1 MVRFYNQRNPK
12 LLMHFVLSYICILLL
27 PLFVGLQSY
36 QVALSIV
43 KEDIRKSNLS
53 MLNQTKEIV
62 DHQLQQV
69 ETLSMQIATNSRINA
84 LLNLKQ
90 PLNHSAYYDFS
101 VAIRDLSRYMINRDF
116 ISSVYIYLKNTNYVV
131 THETLYPGDI
141 YYDSV
146 LKYNKNEYEKW
157 KEILTNRYYI
167 GEYIPDTL
175 VDSETND
182 SPVITYI
189 QSLPLSYLQKSQG
202 ALAISFNKE
211 YLTKLFSSLDLSKGG
226 WAYILDSNGTIMA
239 GILNP
244 DIIDNVAIQG
254 LENDEG
260 FVKKHIADKEMII
273 TYTTSSYN
281 HWKYVIVLP
290 SEIVFERLNYFKRI
304 NWTIFFFT
312 LIFGVAIAIFL
323 AYKNSK
329 PLVNI
334 VRQLKEF
341 LGDDIPKEHDAF
353 SVINGSVLQ
362 LIASNKSL
370 QEDMKNQKP
379 LIQAGFLDKLFKGQI
394 YNEEELNAFSSYIGL
409 NINGNKFIVLLL
421 RIYNNDSMDIS
432 INREIIQEL
441 NATKAILRSTLLK
454 YLDDKM
460 IFHDVDNRTIA
471 ILLTANNVNNTYF
484 FNYNQKIINDIK
496 NELFSVYNMKIS
508 VGIGEPC
515 DGPMDIWHSFEQAEQ
530 ALNYV
535 TDTNDAIVWY
545 QNIPK
550 ESDIYYYP
558 LDFEQRLINY
568 VKAGDLIQ
576 VQKLLSIIYEE
587 NFISRSLS
595 IYMSKELIYELKSTI
610 IKLMSQFADQDAIK
624 KIVKSIDV
632 SNTIE
637 QNFKLVETIFSKMCE
652 LVQQQ
657 KSNNNLELMNNIK
670 KYIDTNYMHQ
680 DLGLY
685 KVSSQFNL
693 SEGYFS
699 HLFKEQ
705 TGINFTDYL
714 EKVRLDHACKLL
726 KNTELNIND
735 IAEMVGYNSAQS
747 FRRAFKRIYGIS
759 PTALRKGNSTTTS

>member
-1 MVRFYNQRNPK
+1 
-12 LLMHFVLSYICILLL
+12 
-27 PLFVGLQSY
+27 
-36 QVALSIV
+36 
-43 KEDIRKSNLS
+43 
-53 MLNQTKEIV
+53 
-62 DHQLQQV
+62 
-69 ETLSMQIATNSRINA
+69 
-84 LLNLKQ
+84 
-90 PLNHSAYYDFS
+90 
-101 VAIRDLSRYMINRDF
+101 
-116 ISSVYIYLKNTNYVV
+116 
-131 THETLYPGDI
+131 
-141 YYDSV
+141 
-146 LKYNKNEYEKW
+146 
-157 KEILTNRYYI
+157 
-167 GEYIPDTL
+167 
-175 VDSETND
+175 
-182 SPVITYI
+182 
-189 QSLPLSYLQKSQG
+189 
-202 ALAISFNKE
+202 
-211 YLTKLFSSLDLSKGG
+211 
-226 WAYILDSNGTIMA
+226 
-239 GILNP
+239 
-244 DIIDNVAIQG
+244 
-254 LENDEG
+254 
-260 FVKKHIADKEMII
+260 
-273 TYTTSSYN
+273 
-281 HWKYVIVLP
+281 
-290 SEIVFERLNYFKRI
+290 
-304 NWTIFFFT
+304 
-312 LIFGVAIAIFL
+312 
-323 AYKNSK
+323 
-329 PLVNI
+329 
-334 VRQLKEF
+334 
-341 LGDDIPKEHDAF
+341 
-353 SVINGSVLQ
+353 
-362 LIASNKSL
+362 
-370 QEDMKNQKP
+370 
-379 LIQAGFLDKLFKGQI
+379 
-394 YNEEELNAFSSYIGL
+394 
-409 NINGNKFIVLLL
+409 
-421 RIYNNDSMDIS
+421 
-432 INREIIQEL
+432 
-441 NATKAILRSTLLK
+441 
-454 YLDDKM
+454 
-460 IFHDVDNRTIA
+460 
-471 ILLTANNVNNTYF
+471 
-484 FNYNQKIINDIK
+484 
-496 NELFSVYNMKIS
+496 
-508 VGIGEPC
+508 
-515 DGPMDIWHSFEQAEQ
+515 AEQ